1 MESMTWEKFDLLYVG
16 ISHASCRR
24 SRRNLVDDAST
35 FSAPEF
41 NSQELE
47 RAEEES
53 ATVRAVSYKRDSNHA

>member
-1 MESMTWEKFDLLYVG
+1 MESMTWEKFDLLCVG

-24 SRRNLVDDAST
+24 SRRKLADDPST
-35 FSAPEF
+35 FTAPVF